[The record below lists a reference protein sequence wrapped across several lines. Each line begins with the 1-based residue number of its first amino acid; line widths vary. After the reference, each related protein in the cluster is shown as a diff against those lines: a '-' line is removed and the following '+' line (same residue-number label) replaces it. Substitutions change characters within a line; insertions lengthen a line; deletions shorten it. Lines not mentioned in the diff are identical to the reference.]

1 MRSKIIS
8 VIPIMSASEN
18 TRADNHQSDD
28 VSENP
33 SCVSPGNG
41 RCWKNENTEKHEKNI
56 PILPSAISMRKICLP
71 QETNSCIDH
80 MNRKLDTSNATNER
94 TKRIIEIFT
103 IYDYYYKKYS
113 SVNIIFTISLSKIN
127 KNMRC
132 MSLMFLFC
140 HSRAG
145 GNLLF
150 LVSLYCSPSLR
161 GFIGG
166 VVCYSSPSISRC
178 FEK

>member
-1 MRSKIIS
+1 
-8 VIPIMSASEN
+8 MSASEK

-33 SCVSPGNG
+33 SCVSPGNCF
-41 RCWKNENTEKHEKNI
+41 CWKNENTEKQEKNI
-56 PILPSAISMRKICLP
+56 PILPSAISMRKNCLP

-80 MNRKLDTSNATNER
+80 MNKKLETSNATNER

-113 SVNIIFTISLSKIN
+113 SVNIIFTISFSKIN

-140 HSRAG
+140 HSRIG
-145 GNLLF
+145 GNLLD
-150 LVSLYCSPSLR
+150 
-161 GFIGG
+161 GW
-166 VVCYSSPSISRC
+166 
-178 FEK
+178 